1 MNIVIPTYNRHYQYN
16 INFLES
22 FRQYCLDKNDVKINF
37 IVSSN
42 EYDLFSNL
50 KTMFL
55 DLNVFIIKFSDLLYN
70 VDGKQYPD
78 DQRFFSTKYP
88 LQSLKKLLAFSVVD
102 SDYIVFDSENL
113 CLKSFNFRDI
123 FKTLKNKPI
132 IYCDNTYQEIQKNVI
147 DSCNLVNNFNTDKW
161 FFLKSYW
168 FYELEHVSGLI
179 NDLKET
185 HKKDIFILLRE
196 IIFFEYQLYCNYLYK
211 NKLKEFLSTDDLLS
225 ETYDFKT
232 ILDENENNYE
242 FINSSLTE
250 ENVDYY
256 IQILNNLDER
266 IIRLHWLDETLK
278 NKIIEKTNVSIGT
291 FHWD

>member
-22 FRQYCLDKNDVKINF
+22 FRRYCLDKNDVKINF
-37 IVSSN
+37 IVASN
-42 EYDLFSNL
+42 EYDLFNNL

-78 DQRFFSTKYP
+78 DQRFFNTKYP
-88 LQSLKKLLAFSVVD
+88 LQSLKKLLAFSCVD
-102 SDYIVFDSENL
+102 TNYIVFDSENL
-113 CLKSFNFRDI
+113 CLKPFNFSDI
-123 FKTLKNKPI
+123 FNTLKNKPI
-132 IYCDNTYQEIQKNVI
+132 LYCDNTYQEIQKNII

-168 FYELEHVSGLI
+168 FYELEHVKGLI
-179 NDLKET
+179 NNLKET
-185 HKKDIFILLRE
+185 HKTDIFILLKDV
-196 IIFFEYQLYCNYLYK
+196 IFFDYQLYCNYLYK
-211 NKLKEFLSTDDLLS
+211 NNLKEFLSTDDLIS
-225 ETYDFKT
+225 KTYNFKT
-232 ILDENENNYE
+232 ILDENNYE

-250 ENVDYY
+250 ENVDSF
-256 IQILNNLDER
+256 IQILNYLDER
-266 IIRLHWLDETLK
+266 IIRLHWLDEILK
-278 NKIIEKTNVSIGT
+278 DKIIEKTNVSIGT

>member
-22 FRQYCLDKNDVKINF
+22 FRRYCLDKNDVKINF
-37 IVSSN
+37 IVASN
-42 EYDLFSNL
+42 EYDLFNNL

-78 DQRFFSTKYP
+78 DQRFFNTKYP
-88 LQSLKKLLAFSVVD
+88 LQSLKKLLAFSCVD
-102 SDYIVFDSENL
+102 TNYIVFDSENL
-113 CLKSFNFRDI
+113 CLKPFNFSDI
-123 FKTLKNKPI
+123 FNTLKNKPI
-132 IYCDNTYQEIQKNVI
+132 LYCDNTYQEIQKNII

-168 FYELEHVSGLI
+168 FYELEHVKGLI
-179 NDLKET
+179 NNLKET
-185 HKKDIFILLRE
+185 HKTDIFILLKDV
-196 IIFFEYQLYCNYLYK
+196 IFFDYQLYCNYLYK
-211 NKLKEFLSTDDLLS
+211 NNLKEFLSTDDLIS
-225 ETYDFKT
+225 KTYNFKT
-232 ILDENENNYE
+232 ILDENNYE

-250 ENVDYY
+250 ENVDSF
-256 IQILNNLDER
+256 IQILNYLDER
-266 IIRLHWLDETLK
+266 IIRLHWLDESLK
-278 NKIIEKTNVSIGT
+278 DKIIEKTNVSIGT